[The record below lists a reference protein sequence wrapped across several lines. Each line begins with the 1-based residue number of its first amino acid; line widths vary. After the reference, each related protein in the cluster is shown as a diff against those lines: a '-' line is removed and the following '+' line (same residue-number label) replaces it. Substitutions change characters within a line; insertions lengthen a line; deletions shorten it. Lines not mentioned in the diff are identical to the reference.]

1 MLKTEDF
8 YPPKDFSAQ
17 VQNLRAY
24 IYEALGWSYRPN
36 VGAPA
41 ILMALQAASM
51 VHSFSGAFKFRGEVL
66 GQGYKGQAFELV
78 DVTANNIPRIDRRG
92 NDWGIGAQ
100 QTAEAEFVAQ
110 FDATNSDNRGGY
122 EGIVLSMPHYDKS
135 LGHTIVRRDLGKRN
149 PAQVNG
155 LKRVG
160 FPSLEFES
168 KFAVYSND
176 QVEARFL
183 LSPDF
188 VARLTDFAE
197 DYMGRNVQCVFAGN
211 RFHVAL
217 EIDDRFDFSRDFKA
231 FDYQE
236 AATTIINEVGGVFYL
251 LEKVHALQAR
261 IGREGADGADEAR
274 GKFYRGLLQSL
285 IPAIKEAENAFA
297 KPEKWKQEQRHAL
310 PYFCEGLQGLLR
322 PRF

>member
-17 VQNLRAY
+17 VHNLRNY

-41 ILMALQAASM
+41 ILTALQAGSM
-51 VHSFSGAFKFRGEVL
+51 IHSFSGVFKFRGEVL
-66 GQGYKGQAFELV
+66 GQGYKGQQFELV
-78 DVTANNIPRIDRRG
+78 DVTAQNLSVQVLRG
-92 NDWGIGAQ
+92 SEWEWGQQKTEAQ
-100 QTAEAEFVAQ
+100 QYAEL
-110 FDATNSDNRGGY
+110 FDATNKDNRGGY
-122 EGIVLSMPHYDKS
+122 EGIVLSMPHHDKF
-135 LGHTIVRRDLGKRN
+135 LGHTIVRRDLGRRN
-149 PAQVNG
+149 PARVNG

-160 FPSLEFES
+160 FASLEFEE
-168 KFAVYSND
+168 KFEVYSTD

-188 VARLTDFAE
+188 VARLTDFAD

-211 RFHVAL
+211 KFHVAL

-231 FDYQE
+231 FNYQE
-236 AATTIINEVGGVFYL
+236 AATTIINEVGAVFYL
-251 LEKVHALQAR
+251 LEKVHGLQDR
-261 IGREGADGADEAR
+261 IGRKGAKAADEAR
-274 GKFYRGLLQSL
+274 GKFYRGLLQTL
-285 IPAIKEAENAFA
+285 IPAIKDAENAFE
-297 KPEKWKQEQRHAL
+297 KPEKWTEGQRHAL

>member
-17 VQNLRAY
+17 VQSLRQY

-36 VGAPA
+36 VGAPG

-51 VHSFSGAFKFRGEVL
+51 VHSLTGAFNFRGEVL
-66 GQGYKGQAFELV
+66 GQGYQGQKFELV
-78 DVTANNIPRIDRRG
+78 DVTARKVIRPKARKQ
-92 NDWGIGAQ
+92 DWQWGGQ
-100 QTAEAEFVAQ
+100 KAEQDDYNAI
-110 FDATNSDNRGGY
+110 FDATNTDERGGY
-122 EGIVLSMPHYDKS
+122 EGIVLSMPHHDKF
-135 LGHTIVRRDLGKRN
+135 LGHTIIRRDLGRRN

-160 FPSLEFES
+160 FASLEFEG
-168 KFAVYSND
+168 KFEVYSDD

-197 DYMGRNVQCVFAGN
+197 DYLGRNLQCVFAGN

-231 FDYQE
+231 FNYQE
-236 AATTIINEVGGVFYL
+236 AATSIINEVGGVFYL
-251 LEKVHALQAR
+251 LEKVHGLQAR
-261 IGREGADGADEAR
+261 IGREGAEAADKAR

-285 IPAIKEAENAFA
+285 IPAIKEAESAFE
-297 KPEKWKQEQRHAL
+297 KPDKWREENRDVL

>member
-17 VQNLRAY
+17 VQSLRTY
-24 IYEALGWSYRPN
+24 IYEALGWSYRAN
-36 VGAPA
+36 VGAPG
-41 ILMALQAASM
+41 ILMTLQAASM
-51 VHSFSGAFKFRGEVL
+51 VHSFTGMFNFRGEIL
-66 GQGYKGQAFELV
+66 GQGYDGQAFELV
-78 DVTANNIPRIDRRG
+78 DVTAHKVPKVKSRRH
-92 NDWGIGAQ
+92 DWQWGEK
-100 QTAEAEFVAQ
+100 AEQDEFIAQ
-110 FDATNSDNRGGY
+110 FDATNTDERGGY
-122 EGIVLSMPHYDKS
+122 EGIVLSMPHIDNF
-135 LGHTIVRRDLGKRN
+135 LGQTIIRRDLGSRN
-149 PAQVNG
+149 PATVNG
-155 LKRVG
+155 LKRAG
-160 FPSLEFES
+160 FSSLEFER
-168 KFAVYSND
+168 KFAVYTND

-231 FDYQE
+231 FNYQE
-236 AATTIINEVGGVFYL
+236 AATSIINEVGGVFYL
-251 LEKVHALQAR
+251 LEKVHGLQAR
-261 IGREGADGADEAR
+261 IGREGAEGADDAR

-285 IPAIKEAENAFA
+285 IPAIKGAENAFET
-297 KPEKWKQEQRHAL
+297 PDKWLSDQREAL
-310 PYFCEGLQGLLR
+310 SFFCEGLQGLLR

>member
-17 VQNLRAY
+17 VQSLRAY
-24 IYEALGWSYRPN
+24 IYQALGWSYRPN

-41 ILMALQAASM
+41 ILMALQASSM
-51 VHSFSGAFKFRGEVL
+51 VHSFSGAFEFRGEVL
-66 GQGYKGQAFELV
+66 GQGYQGQKFELV
-78 DVTANNIPRIDRRG
+78 DVTAKALSRQKSRSDKYNYSAD
-92 NDWGIGAQ
+92 D
-100 QTAEAEFVAQ
+100 AEYIAS
-110 FDATNSDNRGGY
+110 FDATNKDTRGGY
-122 EGIVLSMPHYDKS
+122 EGIVLSMPHIDNF
-135 LGHTIVRRDLGKRN
+135 LGHTIIRRDLGRRN

-160 FPSLEFES
+160 FASLEFEG
-168 KFAVYSND
+168 KFEVYSDD

-197 DYMGRNVQCVFAGN
+197 DYMGRNVQCIFAGN

-231 FDYQE
+231 FNYQE
-236 AATTIINEVGGVFYL
+236 AATSIINEVGGVFYL
-251 LEKVHALQAR
+251 LEKVHGLQAR
-261 IGREGADGADEAR
+261 IGREGAEGADEAR
-274 GKFYRGLLQSL
+274 GKFYRGLLQNL
-285 IPAIKEAENAFA
+285 IPAIKQAEEAFE
-297 KPEKWKQEQRHAL
+297 KPDKWLGEQRHAL
-310 PYFCEGLQGLLR
+310 PFFCEGLQGLLR

>member
-17 VQNLRAY
+17 VQSLRQY

-36 VGAPA
+36 VGAPG

-51 VHSFSGAFKFRGEVL
+51 VHSFTGAFNFRGEVL
-66 GQGYKGQAFELV
+66 GQGYQGQRFELV
-78 DVTANNIPRIDRRG
+78 DVTARKVIRPKARRQ
-92 NDWGIGAQ
+92 DWQWGGQ
-100 QTAEAEFVAQ
+100 KAEQDDYNAI
-110 FDATNSDNRGGY
+110 FDATNTDERGGY
-122 EGIVLSMPHYDKS
+122 EGIVLSMPHHDKFS
-135 LGHTIVRRDLGKRN
+135 GHTIIRRDLGRRN
-149 PAQVNG
+149 PSQVNG

-160 FPSLEFES
+160 FASLEFEG
-168 KFAVYSND
+168 KFEVFSDD

-231 FDYQE
+231 FSYQE
-236 AATTIINEVGGVFYL
+236 AATSIINEVGGVFYL
-251 LEKVHALQAR
+251 LEKVHGLQAR
-261 IGREGADGADEAR
+261 IGREGAEAADKAR

-285 IPAIKEAENAFA
+285 IPAIKEAESAFE
-297 KPEKWKQEQRHAL
+297 KPERWKEEQRHAL

>member
-1 MLKTEDF
+1 MRVQDF

-17 VQNLRAY
+17 VQSLRKY
-24 IYEALGWSYRPN
+24 IYDALGWSYSPN
-36 VGAPA
+36 VGAPG

-51 VHSFSGAFKFRGEVL
+51 VHSSTGVFKFRGEVL
-66 GQGYKGQAFELV
+66 GQGYKGQKFELV
-78 DVTANNIPRIDRRG
+78 DVTAQNIPSPKGRG
-92 NDWGIGAQ
+92 QDWQWAGQ
-100 QTAEAEFVAQ
+100 QSEEAEYNAL
-110 FDATNSDNRGGY
+110 FDATNTDTRGGY
-122 EGIVLSMPHYDKS
+122 EGIVLSMPHFDKF
-135 LGHTIVRRDLGKRN
+135 LGHTIVRRDLGPHN

-160 FPSLEFES
+160 FASLEFER
-168 KFAVYSND
+168 KFEVYSDD

-188 VARLTDFAE
+188 VERLTDFAD

-231 FDYQE
+231 FNYQE
-236 AATTIINEVGGVFYL
+236 AATSIINEVGAVFYL
-251 LEKVHALQAR
+251 LEKVHGLQAR
-261 IGREGADGADEAR
+261 IGREGAEGADKAR
-274 GKFYRGLLQSL
+274 GKFYRGLLQNL
-285 IPAIKEAENAFA
+285 IPAIKTAEAAFQKPDPWAEEN
-297 KPEKWKQEQRHAL
+297 RHAL
-310 PYFCEGLQGLLR
+310 PLFCEGLHGLLR

>member
-8 YPPKDFSAQ
+8 YPAKDFSAQ

-24 IYEALGWSYRPN
+24 IYEALGWSYRPTT
-36 VGAPA
+36 GAPA

-51 VHSFSGAFKFRGEVL
+51 VHSYTGMFNFRGEVL
-66 GQGYKGQAFELV
+66 GQGYGGQAFELV
-78 DVTANNIPRIDRRG
+78 DVTARKIPKVNSRRPDWQWAGQQAEQDENI
-92 NDWGIGAQ
+92 
-100 QTAEAEFVAQ
+100 AQ
-110 FDATNSDNRGGY
+110 FDATNTDERGGY
-122 EGIVLSMPHYDKS
+122 EGIVLSMPHHDKF
-135 LGHTIVRRDLGKRN
+135 LGQTIIRRKR
-149 PAQVNG
+149 A
-155 LKRVG
+155 G
-160 FPSLEFES
+160 FSSLEFER
-168 KFAVYSND
+168 KFAVYTND

-188 VARLTDFAE
+188 IARLTDFAE

-231 FDYQE
+231 FNYQE
-236 AATTIINEVGGVFYL
+236 AATSIINEVGGVFYL
-251 LEKVHALQAR
+251 LEKVHGLQAR
-261 IGREGADGADEAR
+261 IGREGAKAADEAR
-274 GKFYRGLLQSL
+274 GKFYRSLLQNL
-285 IPAIKEAENAFA
+285 IPAIKHAEDAFE
-297 KPEKWKQEQRHAL
+297 KPEKWAEGQRHAL

>member
-17 VQNLRAY
+17 VQSLRQY
-24 IYEALGWSYRPN
+24 IYEALGWLYRPN
-36 VGAPA
+36 VGAPG

-51 VHSFSGAFKFRGEVL
+51 VHSFTGAFNFRGEVL
-66 GQGYKGQAFELV
+66 GQGYQGQRFELV
-78 DVTANNIPRIDRRG
+78 DVTARNIIKPKARRA
-92 NDWGIGAQ
+92 DWHWGAQ
-100 QTAEAEFVAQ
+100 KIEQDEYVAQ
-110 FDATNSDNRGGY
+110 FDATNTDRRGGY
-122 EGIVLSMPHYDKS
+122 EGIVLSMPHHDKF
-135 LGHTIVRRDLGKRN
+135 LGHTIIRRDLGRRN
-149 PAQVNG
+149 PAEVNG

-160 FPSLEFES
+160 FASLEFEG
-168 KFAVYSND
+168 KFEVYSDD

-231 FDYQE
+231 FNYQE
-236 AATTIINEVGGVFYL
+236 AATSIINEVGGVFYL
-251 LEKVHALQAR
+251 LEKVHGLQAR
-261 IGREGADGADEAR
+261 IGREGAEAADKAR

-285 IPAIKEAENAFA
+285 IPAIKEAESAFE
-297 KPEKWKQEQRHAL
+297 KPERWKEEQRHAL

>member
-17 VQNLRAY
+17 VQSLRSY

-36 VGAPA
+36 VGAPG
-41 ILMALQAASM
+41 ILIALQAASM
-51 VHSFSGAFKFRGEVL
+51 VHSATGAFKFRGEVL
-66 GQGYKGQAFELV
+66 GQGYKGQKFELV
-78 DVTANNIPRIDRRG
+78 DVTAHNIPKIASRKQDWQWGGG
-92 NDWGIGAQ
+92 NSEEDEYNAL
-100 QTAEAEFVAQ
+100 
-110 FDATNSDNRGGY
+110 FDATNNDTRGGY
-122 EGIVLSMPHYDKS
+122 EGIVLSMPHIDNF
-135 LGHTIVRRDLGKRN
+135 LGHTIIRRDLGKRN

-160 FPSLEFES
+160 FASLEFES
-168 KFAVYSND
+168 KFEVYSDD

-183 LSPDF
+183 ISPDF
-188 VARLTDFAE
+188 VARLTDFAD

-231 FDYQE
+231 FNYQE
-236 AATTIINEVGGVFYL
+236 AATSIINEIGGVFYL
-251 LEKVHALQAR
+251 LEKVHGLQLR
-261 IGREGADGADEAR
+261 IGREGAEAADEAR
-274 GKFYRGLLQSL
+274 GKFYRDLLQNL
-285 IPAIKEAENAFA
+285 IPAIKTAEQAFE
-297 KPEKWKQEQRHAL
+297 KPDKWLGEQRHAL
-310 PYFCEGLQGLLR
+310 PFFCEGLQGLLR

>member
-17 VQNLRAY
+17 VQSLRQY

-36 VGAPA
+36 VGAPG

-51 VHSFSGAFKFRGEVL
+51 VHSLTGAFNFRGEVL
-66 GQGYKGQAFELV
+66 GQGYQGQKFELV
-78 DVTANNIPRIDRRG
+78 DVTARKVIRPKARKQ
-92 NDWGIGAQ
+92 DWQWGGQ
-100 QTAEAEFVAQ
+100 KAEQDDYNAI
-110 FDATNSDNRGGY
+110 FDATNTDERGGY
-122 EGIVLSMPHYDKS
+122 EGIVLSMPHHDKF
-135 LGHTIVRRDLGKRN
+135 LGHTIIRRDLGRRN

-160 FPSLEFES
+160 FASLEFEG
-168 KFAVYSND
+168 KFEVYSDD

-197 DYMGRNVQCVFAGN
+197 DYLGRNVQCVFAGN

-217 EIDDRFDFSRDFKA
+217 EIDDRFDFSRDFEA
-231 FDYQE
+231 FNYQE
-236 AATTIINEVGGVFYL
+236 AATSIINEVGGVFYL
-251 LEKVHALQAR
+251 LEKVHGLQAR
-261 IGREGADGADEAR
+261 IGREGAEAADEAR

-285 IPAIKEAENAFA
+285 IPAIKEAESAFE
-297 KPEKWKQEQRHAL
+297 KPDKWREENRDVL

>member
-17 VQNLRAY
+17 VQGLRSY

-36 VGAPA
+36 VGAPG

-51 VHSFSGAFKFRGEVL
+51 VHSFTGVFNFRGEVL
-66 GQGYKGQAFELV
+66 GQGYKGQKFELV
-78 DVTANNIPRIDRRG
+78 DVTAKNIPRSKTRG
-92 NDWGIGAQ
+92 NEWNWDARDTFEEDYI
-100 QTAEAEFVAQ
+100 AQ
-110 FDATNSDNRGGY
+110 FDATNTDTRGGY
-122 EGIVLSMPHYDKS
+122 EGIVLSMPHHDKF
-135 LGHTIVRRDLGKRN
+135 LGHTIIRRDLGKQN
-149 PAQVNG
+149 PKQVNG

-160 FPSLEFES
+160 FASLEFES
-168 KFAVYSND
+168 KFAVYSDD
-176 QVEARFL
+176 QVESRFL

-188 VARLTDFAE
+188 VERLTDFAE

-231 FDYQE
+231 FDYKE
-236 AATTIINEVGGVFYL
+236 AATNIINEVGAVFYL
-251 LEKVHALQAR
+251 LEKVHGLQAR
-261 IGREGADGADEAR
+261 IGREGAKGADEAR
-274 GKFYRGLLQSL
+274 GKYYRGLLQSL
-285 IPAIKEAENAFA
+285 IPAIKEAEKAYE
-297 KPEKWKQEQRHAL
+297 KPEKWKEGQRDAL

>member
-17 VQNLRAY
+17 VQSLRAY

-36 VGAPA
+36 VGAPG

-51 VHSFSGAFKFRGEVL
+51 VHSLTGAFKFRGEVL
-66 GQGYKGQAFELV
+66 GQGYKGQTFELV
-78 DVTANNIPRIDRRG
+78 DVTAQNVPRVNGRS
-92 NDWGIGAQ
+92 NDWQWGGVQ
-100 QTAEAEFVAQ
+100 NEEAEYNAL
-110 FDATNSDNRGGY
+110 FDATNTDTRGGY
-122 EGIVLSMPHYDKS
+122 EGIVLSMPHHDKF
-135 LGHTIVRRDLGKRN
+135 LGHTIIRRDLGNRN
-149 PAQVNG
+149 PAKVNG

-160 FPSLEFES
+160 FASLEFES

-176 QVEARFL
+176 QVESRFL

-197 DYMGRNVQCVFAGN
+197 DYLGRNVQCVFAGN

-231 FDYQE
+231 YNYKE
-236 AATTIINEVGGVFYL
+236 AATIIINEVGAIFYL
-251 LEKVHALQAR
+251 LEKVHGLQAR
-261 IGREGADGADEAR
+261 IGRDGAEGADKAR
-274 GKFYRGLLQSL
+274 GKYYRELLQSL
-285 IPAIKEAENAFA
+285 IPAINGAEEAFE
-297 KPEKWKQEQRHAL
+297 KPEKWQEGQRHAL

>member
-1 MLKTEDF
+1 MLKVEDF

-17 VQNLRAY
+17 VQSLRAY
-24 IYEALGWSYRPN
+24 IYDALGWSYRPN
-36 VGAPA
+36 VGAPG

-51 VHSFSGAFKFRGEVL
+51 VHSFSGAFNFRGEVL
-66 GQGYKGQAFELV
+66 GQGFNSQKFELV
-78 DVTANNIPRIDRRG
+78 DVTAQNIPLLGGHSHQWQWSRQKMYEEDFH
-92 NDWGIGAQ
+92 ALY
-100 QTAEAEFVAQ
+100 
-110 FDATNSDNRGGY
+110 DATNTDNRGGY
-122 EGIVLSMPHYDKS
+122 EGIVMSLPHHDKF
-135 LGHTIVRRDLGKRN
+135 LGQTIIRRDRGKSN
-149 PAQVNG
+149 PEQVNG

-160 FPSLEFES
+160 FASLEFER

-176 QVEARFL
+176 QVESRFL

-236 AATTIINEVGGVFYL
+236 AATKIINEVGGVFYL
-251 LEKVHALQAR
+251 LEKVHGLQDR
-261 IGREGADGADEAR
+261 IGREGAKAADEAR
-274 GKFYRGLLQSL
+274 GKFYRDLLQRL
-285 IPAIKEAENAFA
+285 IPAIKAAEQAFEV
-297 KPEKWKQEQRHAL
+297 PEKWKEGQRHAL

>member
-17 VQNLRAY
+17 VQGLRQY

-36 VGAPA
+36 VGAPG

-51 VHSFSGAFKFRGEVL
+51 MHSATGAFKFRGEVL
-66 GQGYKGQAFELV
+66 GQGYKGQKFELV
-78 DVTANNIPRIDRRG
+78 DVTAHSIPKLNTRKT
-92 NDWGIGAQ
+92 DWNWGGVQ
-100 QTAEAEFVAQ
+100 DEEHEYLSR
-110 FDATNSDNRGGY
+110 FDATNTDMRGGY
-122 EGIVLSMPHYDKS
+122 EGIVLSMPHHDKF
-135 LGHTIVRRDLGKRN
+135 LGHTIIRRDLGKHN
-149 PAQVNG
+149 PAQING

-160 FPSLEFES
+160 FASLEFER
-168 KFAVYSND
+168 KFEVYSND

-188 VARLTDFAE
+188 VERLTDFAE

-231 FDYQE
+231 FNYQE
-236 AATTIINEVGGVFYL
+236 AATSIINEVGGVFYL
-251 LEKVHALQAR
+251 LEKVHGLQAR
-261 IGREGADGADEAR
+261 IGREGAAAADKAR
-274 GKFYRGLLQSL
+274 GVFYRGLLQSL
-285 IPAIKEAENAFA
+285 IPVIKQAESAFDD
-297 KPEKWKQEQRHAL
+297 PEKWLSEQRNAL

>member
-17 VQNLRAY
+17 VQSLRAY

-36 VGAPA
+36 VGAPG

-51 VHSFSGAFKFRGEVL
+51 VHSFSGAFQFRGEVL
-66 GQGYKGQAFELV
+66 GQGYKGQKFELV
-78 DVTANNIPRIDRRG
+78 DVTAQKIMRSNSQG
-92 NDWGIGAQ
+92 NDWRWGAQ
-100 QTAEAEFVAQ
+100 QAADADYIAQ
-110 FDATNSDNRGGY
+110 FDATNKVSRGGY
-122 EGIVLSMPHYDKS
+122 EGIVLSMPHHDKF

-149 PAQVNG
+149 PQQVNG

-160 FPSLEFES
+160 FASLEFEN
-168 KFAVYSND
+168 KFEVYSDD

-231 FDYQE
+231 FDYKE
-236 AATTIINEVGGVFYL
+236 AATNIINEVGGVFYL
-251 LEKVHALQAR
+251 LEKVHGLQAR
-261 IGREGADGADEAR
+261 IGREGAKGADEAR
-274 GKFYRGLLQSL
+274 GKFYRGLLQNL
-285 IPAIKEAENAFA
+285 IPAIKEAEQAFER
-297 KPEKWKQEQRHAL
+297 PEKWKEGQRHAL

>member
-17 VQNLRAY
+17 VQSLRQY

-36 VGAPA
+36 VGAPG
-41 ILMALQAASM
+41 ILIALQAASM
-51 VHSFSGAFKFRGEVL
+51 VHSTTGAFKFCGEVL
-66 GQGYKGQAFELV
+66 GQGYKGQKFELV
-78 DVTANNIPRIDRRG
+78 DVTAQNIPKPTARKQ
-92 NDWGIGAQ
+92 DWQWGGQ
-100 QTAEAEFVAQ
+100 KSEEQEFNAM
-110 FDATNSDNRGGY
+110 FDATNTDTRGGY
-122 EGIVLSMPHYDKS
+122 EGIVLSMPHHDKF
-135 LGHTIVRRDLGKRN
+135 LGHTIIRRDLGKRN

-160 FPSLEFES
+160 FASLEFES
-168 KFAVYSND
+168 KFEVYSDD

-217 EIDDRFDFSRDFKA
+217 EIDDRFDFSREFQA
-231 FDYQE
+231 FNYQE
-236 AATTIINEVGGVFYL
+236 AATSIINEVGGVFYL
-251 LEKVHALQAR
+251 LEKVHGLQAR
-261 IGREGADGADEAR
+261 IGREGAEAADEAR
-274 GKFYRGLLQSL
+274 GKFYRGLLQNL
-285 IPAIKEAENAFA
+285 IPAIKDAENAFE
-297 KPEKWKQEQRHAL
+297 KPDKWLGEQRNAL
-310 PYFCEGLQGLLR
+310 PFFCEGLQGLLR

>member
-17 VQNLRAY
+17 VQSLRAY

-36 VGAPA
+36 VGAPG

-51 VHSFSGAFKFRGEVL
+51 VHSFSGAFQFRGEVL
-66 GQGYKGQAFELV
+66 GQGYKGQKFELV
-78 DVTANNIPRIDRRG
+78 DVTAQKILRSNLQG
-92 NDWGIGAQ
+92 NDWQWGAQ
-100 QTAEAEFVAQ
+100 QTAEADYISQ
-110 FDATNSDNRGGY
+110 FDATNKDNRGGY
-122 EGIVLSMPHYDKS
+122 EGIVLSMPHHDKF

-149 PAQVNG
+149 PQQVNG

-160 FPSLEFES
+160 FASLEFER
-168 KFAVYSND
+168 KFEVYSDD

-231 FDYQE
+231 FDYKE
-236 AATTIINEVGGVFYL
+236 AATNIINEVGGIFYL
-251 LEKVHALQAR
+251 LEKVHGLQAR
-261 IGREGADGADEAR
+261 IGRDGAEGADEAR

-285 IPAIKEAENAFA
+285 IPAIKEAEQAFE
-297 KPEKWKQEQRHAL
+297 KPEKWTEGQRHAL

>member
-17 VQNLRAY
+17 VQSLRSY
-24 IYEALGWSYRPN
+24 IYQALGWSYRPN

-41 ILMALQAASM
+41 ILMALQASSM

-66 GQGYKGQAFELV
+66 GQGFQGQRFELV
-78 DVTANNIPRIDRRG
+78 DVTAQNLPKPKARAQ
-92 NDWGIGAQ
+92 DWQWGGQKSEAQ
-100 QTAEAEFVAQ
+100 EYNVQ
-110 FDATNSDNRGGY
+110 FDATNTDMRGGY
-122 EGIVLSMPHYDKS
+122 EGIVLSLPHTDKF
-135 LGHTIVRRDLGKRN
+135 LGHTIIRRDLGRRN

-160 FPSLEFES
+160 FPSLEFEG
-168 KFAVYSND
+168 KFEVYSND

-197 DYMGRNVQCVFAGN
+197 DYMGRNVQCIFAGN

-231 FDYQE
+231 FNYQE
-236 AATTIINEVGGVFYL
+236 AATSIINEVGGVFYL
-251 LEKVHALQAR
+251 LEKVHGLQAR
-261 IGREGADGADEAR
+261 IGRDGAEGADVAR
-274 GKFYRGLLQSL
+274 GKFYRGLLQNL
-285 IPAIKEAENAFA
+285 IPAIKQAEDAFE
-297 KPEKWKQEQRHAL
+297 KPDKWLGEQRHAL
-310 PYFCEGLQGLLR
+310 PFFCEGLQGLLR

>member
-17 VQNLRAY
+17 VQGLRQY
-24 IYEALGWSYRPN
+24 IYEAIGWSYRPN

-51 VHSFSGAFKFRGEVL
+51 VHSWSDMFKFRGEVL
-66 GQGYKGQAFELV
+66 GQGYQGQKFELV
-78 DVTANNIPRIDRRG
+78 DVTATGAPLPKAG
-92 NDWGIGAQ
+92 QQYEYND
-100 QTAEAEFVAQ
+100 EFTAQ
-110 FDATNSDNRGGY
+110 FDATRTDNRSGY
-122 EGIVLSMPHYDKS
+122 EGIVLSMPHIDNF
-135 LGHTIVRRDLGKRN
+135 LGHTIIRRDLGARN
-149 PAQVNG
+149 PATVNG

-160 FPSLEFES
+160 FASLEFEE
-168 KFAVYSND
+168 KFEVYSND

-183 LSPDF
+183 ISPDF

-231 FDYQE
+231 FNYQE
-236 AATTIINEVGGVFYL
+236 AATSIINEVGGVFYL
-251 LEKVHALQAR
+251 LEKVHGLQAR
-261 IGREGADGADEAR
+261 IGREGAEAADEAR
-274 GKFYRGLLQSL
+274 GKVYRGLLQSL
-285 IPAIKEAENAFA
+285 IPAIKEGEHAF
-297 KPEKWKQEQRHAL
+297 EKADKWLGEQRDAL
-310 PYFCEGLQGLLR
+310 PFFCEGLQGLLR

>member
-1 MLKTEDF
+1 MLKVEDF

-17 VQNLRAY
+17 VQGLRSY

-51 VHSFSGAFKFRGEVL
+51 VHSTTGMFNFRGEVL
-66 GQGYKGQAFELV
+66 GKGYQGQEFELV
-78 DVTANNIPRIDRRG
+78 DVTARKLPKKINRDQYG
-92 NDWGIGAQ
+92 LQDLD
-100 QTAEAEFVAQ
+100 AEYLASY
-110 FDATNSDNRGGY
+110 DATNTDRRGGY
-122 EGIVLSMPHYDKS
+122 EGIVISMPHFDKF
-135 LGHTIVRRDLGKRN
+135 LGHTIIRRDLGRSN
-149 PAQVNG
+149 PATVNG

-160 FPSLEFES
+160 FASLEFER
-168 KFAVYSND
+168 KFEVYSND

-231 FDYQE
+231 YNYKE
-236 AATTIINEVGGVFYL
+236 AATTIINEVGAIFYL
-251 LEKVHALQAR
+251 LEKVHGLQSR
-261 IGREGADGADEAR
+261 IGREGAKGADEAR

-285 IPAIKEAENAFA
+285 IPAIKGAEEAFE
-297 KPEKWKQEQRHAL
+297 KPEKWQEGQRHAL

>member
-17 VQNLRAY
+17 VQNLRSY

-36 VGAPA
+36 VSAPS

-51 VHSFSGAFKFRGEVL
+51 VHSFTGAFKFRGEVM
-66 GQGYKGQAFELV
+66 GQGYKGQKFELV
-78 DVTANNIPRIDRRG
+78 DVTAQNLPKAIARG
-92 NDWGIGAQ
+92 NEWQWGGDVTTDQEYIS
-100 QTAEAEFVAQ
+100 Q
-110 FDATNSDNRGGY
+110 FDATNTDTRGGY
-122 EGIVLSMPHYDKS
+122 EGIVISLPHTDKF
-135 LGHTIVRRDLGKRN
+135 LGHTIIRRDLGKRN

-160 FPSLEFES
+160 FASLEFES
-168 KFAVYSND
+168 KFEVYSDD

-188 VARLTDFAE
+188 VARLTDFAD

-236 AATTIINEVGGVFYL
+236 AATSIINEVGGVFYL
-251 LEKVHALQAR
+251 LEKVHGLQAR
-261 IGREGADGADEAR
+261 IGREGADGADKAR
-274 GKFYRGLLQSL
+274 GEFYRGLLQGL
-285 IPAIKEAENAFA
+285 IPAIKAAEDAFE
-297 KPEKWKQEQRHAL
+297 KPERWKTDQRHAL
-310 PYFCEGLQGLLR
+310 PFFCEGLQGLLR

>member
-17 VQNLRAY
+17 VQSLRAY

-36 VGAPA
+36 VGAPG

-51 VHSFSGAFKFRGEVL
+51 VHSWSGAFKFRGEVL
-66 GQGYKGQAFELV
+66 GQGYQGQEFELV
-78 DVTANNIPRIDRRG
+78 DVTAQNLPKPMPRES
-92 NDWGIGAQ
+92 DWQWGVQ
-100 QTAEAEFVAQ
+100 QNEDQQYNAM
-110 FDATNSDNRGGY
+110 FDATNTDTRGGY
-122 EGIVLSMPHYDKS
+122 EGIVLSMPHMDKF
-135 LGHTIVRRDLGKRN
+135 LGHTIIRRDLGQRN

-160 FPSLEFES
+160 FASLEFER
-168 KFAVYSND
+168 KFEVYSDD

-183 LSPDF
+183 ISPDF

-231 FDYQE
+231 FNYQE
-236 AATTIINEVGGVFYL
+236 AATSIINEIGGVFYL

-261 IGREGADGADEAR
+261 IGREGAAGADKAR
-274 GKFYRGLLQSL
+274 GKFYRELLQSL
-285 IPAIKEAENAFA
+285 IPAIKSAENAFET
-297 KPEKWKQEQRHAL
+297 PDKWLSDQREAL

>member
-17 VQNLRAY
+17 VQSLRQY
-24 IYEALGWSYRPN
+24 VYEALGWSYRPN
-36 VGAPA
+36 VGAPG

-51 VHSFSGAFKFRGEVL
+51 VHSFTGAFNFRGEVL
-66 GQGYKGQAFELV
+66 GQGYQGQKFELV
-78 DVTANNIPRIDRRG
+78 DVTARKVIRPKARRQ
-92 NDWGIGAQ
+92 DWQWGGQ
-100 QTAEAEFVAQ
+100 KAEQDEYNAI
-110 FDATNSDNRGGY
+110 FDATNTDERGGY
-122 EGIVLSMPHYDKS
+122 EGIVLSMPHHDKF
-135 LGHTIVRRDLGKRN
+135 LGHTIIRRDLGRLN

-160 FPSLEFES
+160 FASLEFEG
-168 KFAVYSND
+168 KFEVYSDD

-231 FDYQE
+231 FNYQE
-236 AATTIINEVGGVFYL
+236 AATSIINEVGGVFYL
-251 LEKVHALQAR
+251 LEKVHGLQAR
-261 IGREGADGADEAR
+261 IGREGAEAADKAR

-285 IPAIKEAENAFA
+285 IPAIKEAEGAFE
-297 KPEKWKQEQRHAL
+297 KPERWKEEQRHAL

>member
-17 VQNLRAY
+17 VQSLRAY
-24 IYEALGWSYRPN
+24 IYDALGWSYRAN
-36 VGAPA
+36 VGAPG

-51 VHSFSGAFKFRGEVL
+51 VHSFTGMFNFRGEVL
-66 GQGYKGQAFELV
+66 GQGYQGQKFELV
-78 DVTANNIPRIDRRG
+78 DVTAAKLPKRSRTDQYG
-92 NDWGIGAQ
+92 YTDMD
-100 QTAEAEFVAQ
+100 AEYVAA
-110 FDATNSDNRGGY
+110 FDATCKDTRGGY
-122 EGIVLSMPHYDKS
+122 EGIVLSMPHIDNF
-135 LGHTIVRRDLGKRN
+135 LGQTIIRRDLGSRN
-149 PAQVNG
+149 PATVNG
-155 LKRVG
+155 LKRAG
-160 FPSLEFES
+160 FSSLEFER
-168 KFAVYSND
+168 KFAVYTND

-188 VARLTDFAE
+188 IARLTDFAE

-231 FDYQE
+231 FNYQE
-236 AATTIINEVGGVFYL
+236 AATSIINEVGGVFYL
-251 LEKVHALQAR
+251 LEKVHGLQAR
-261 IGREGADGADEAR
+261 IGREGAEAADKAR

-285 IPAIKEAENAFA
+285 IPAIKGAENAFET
-297 KPEKWKQEQRHAL
+297 PDKWLSDQREAL
-310 PYFCEGLQGLLR
+310 PFFCEGLQGLLR